1 MPERVDLGPCTA
13 IRHAGDRTRCAV
25 VLPGQFYPTRAPV
38 LWFAREAA
46 MAAGWG
52 ALEVLGE
59 PGTHP
64 DGLGWERECAE
75 RALDAAGDA
84 RVLLI
89 GKSLASLLAGEISE
103 RGLAAV
109 WLTPLLTEDSV
120 IEGLARARRPTLLAG
135 GTADPVW
142 RAEAIPDN
150 AALEVL
156 EVPGAD
162 HSLQVDGDLDASLDA
177 LRRLVAAVSAVA
189 AAA

>member
-1 MPERVDLGPCTA
+1 M
-13 IRHAGDRTRCAV
+13 
-25 VLPGQFYPTRAPV
+25 

-46 MAAGWG
+46 MAAGWS
-52 ALEVLGE
+52 ALEIVGE

-64 DGLGWERECAE
+64 DALGWERECAE
-75 RALDAAGDA
+75 RALGATSGA

-89 GKSLASLLAGEISE
+89 GKSLASFLAGEISD

-109 WLTPLLTEDSV
+109 WLTPLLTEGSV
-120 IEGLARARRPTLLAG
+120 IDGLARARRPTLVVG

-142 RAEAIPDN
+142 RAESIPDN
-150 AALEVL
+150 AALELL

-162 HSLQVDGDLDASLDA
+162 HSLQVPGDLRASLEALGRIVDA
-177 LRRLVAAVSAVA
+177 VRRFA